1 MKGTSSPPY
10 FLSVFGLRA
19 RRLKFNDCIID
30 KLRGDLKSN
39 KSTAVEYMRTCFDS
53 VLQDNDFL
61 NWLSVT
67 VGFKPYG
74 LRMLLSKNRPNKLKI
89 TQVLS
94 SRYI

>member
-30 KLRGDLKSN
+30 KLRGDLKNN

-53 VLQDNDFL
+53 ILQDDDFP